1 MNAGTSF
8 TALYDASV
16 LYPAAVR
23 NLLMRLALSG
33 LFRARWSERIHDEW
47 TRAVLRDRP
56 DLTRE
61 KLARTRALMDAH
73 ASDALVEG
81 FEALIDTLALPDSDD
96 RHVLAAAIH
105 GRADVIVTAN
115 LRDFPAEALRPF
127 GIAARHPDEF
137 VLHLLDLAPAAVAR
151 AAREH
156 RESLRSPPK
165 NVEIYLETLTRH
177 GLTGTV
183 AALRHYTDLL

>member
-1 MNAGTSF
+1 MNAGPAF

-33 LFRARWSERIHDEW
+33 LYRARWSVRIHDEW

-61 KLARTRALMDAH
+61 QIARTRELMDAH

-81 FEALIDTLALPDSDD
+81 FDALIDTLSLPDPDD

-115 LRDFPAEALRPF
+115 LRDFPPEVLHPF
-127 GIAARHPDEF
+127 GIVAQHPDEF
-137 VLHLLDLAPAAVAR
+137 ILHLLDLAPDAVAR

-156 RESLRSPPK
+156 RESLRNPPK
-165 NVEIYLETLTRH
+165 AVEAYLETLTRH
-177 GLTGTV
+177 GLTATV
-183 AALRHYTDLL
+183 AVLRQYAALL

>member
-23 NLLMRLALSG
+23 NLLMRLALGG

-81 FEALIDTLALPDSDD
+81 FEALIDTLALPDPDD

-127 GIAARHPDEF
+127 GIAAQHPDEF
-137 VLHLLDLAPAAVAR
+137 VLHLLDLAPAAVTR

-165 NVEIYLETLTRH
+165 NVEIYLETLARH

>member
-1 MNAGTSF
+1 MNAGASF

-23 NLLMRLALSG
+23 NLLMRLALGG
-33 LFRARWSERIHDEW
+33 LFRARWSARIHDEW

-61 KLARTRALMDAH
+61 RLARTRALMDAH

-81 FEALIDTLALPDSDD
+81 FEALIDTLALPDPDD

-115 LRDFPAEALRPF
+115 LRDFPAGALRPF
-127 GIAARHPDEF
+127 GIAAQHPDEF
-137 VLHLLDLAPAAVAR
+137 VLHLLDLAPAAVVR

-156 RESLRSPPK
+156 RESLRNPPK
-165 NVEIYLETLTRH
+165 DVEAYLETLARR
-177 GLTGTV
+177 GLVGTV
-183 AALRHYTDLL
+183 AALRHHAPLL

>member
-23 NLLMRLALSG
+23 NLLMRLALGG

-81 FEALIDTLALPDSDD
+81 FEALIDTLALPDPDD

-105 GRADVIVTAN
+105 GRVDVIVTAN

-127 GIAARHPDEF
+127 GIAAQHPDEF
-137 VLHLLDLAPAAVAR
+137 VLHLLDLAPAAVTR

-165 NVEIYLETLTRH
+165 NVEIYLETLARH

-183 AALRHYTDLL
+183 AALRHYADLL

>member
-1 MNAGTSF
+1 MNAGPSL

-23 NLLMRLALSG
+23 NLLMRLALGG
-33 LFRARWSERIHDEW
+33 LYRARWTGRIHDEW

-61 KLARTRALMDAH
+61 QLARTRELMDAH
-73 ASDALVEG
+73 TTDALVEG
-81 FEALIDTLALPDSDD
+81 FEGLIDTLALPDPDD

-115 LRDFPAEALRPF
+115 LHDFPTEALRPF
-127 GIAARHPDEF
+127 GIAARHPDAF
-137 VLHLLDLAPAAVAR
+137 ILHLLELDPAAVAR
-151 AAREH
+151 AAWEH
-156 RESLRSPPK
+156 RESLRNPPK
-165 NVEIYLETLTRH
+165 DVEAYLGTLTRH
-177 GLTGTV
+177 GLAGTV
-183 AALRHYTDLL
+183 AVLRQYVDLL

>member
-23 NLLMRLALSG
+23 NLLMRLALGG

-61 KLARTRALMDAH
+61 KLARTRALMNAH

-81 FEALIDTLALPDSDD
+81 FEALIDTLALPDPDD

-105 GRADVIVTAN
+105 GRVDVIVTAN

-127 GIAARHPDEF
+127 GIAAQHPDEF
-137 VLHLLDLAPAAVAR
+137 VLHLLDLAPAAVTR

-165 NVEIYLETLTRH
+165 NVEIYLETLARH

>member
-23 NLLMRLALSG
+23 NLLMRLALGG

-81 FEALIDTLALPDSDD
+81 FEALIDTLALPDPDD

-115 LRDFPAEALRPF
+115 LRDLPAEALRPF
-127 GIAARHPDEF
+127 GIAAQHPDEF
-137 VLHLLDLAPAAVAR
+137 VLHLLDLAPAAVTR

-183 AALRHYTDLL
+183 AALRHYADLL